1 MENKRTP
8 TEAELNAPWYVSG
21 QLEAEEA
28 RELEE
33 LAREDPELARLL
45 KEMGEEAEAA
55 VALNEALPNPSPQVW
70 RRLEASLEQQTKSQ
84 ASTVP
89 DKLRE
94 TLRSSAAALAGFMG
108 SFSGPRW
115 QMVGAALIALC
126 VVQAATIA
134 YLLRSGGGGGKYT
147 VASGPK
153 VGVSKPAAF
162 LVKFS
167 DSATTAEIAGT
178 LDDAGVTIVEGP
190 ISGGLF
196 RVGLK
201 DAKIISRDAASQK
214 LKSSDAVAMVLPQ
227 N

>member
-8 TEAELNAPWYVSG
+8 SDAELNAPWYVSG
-21 QLEAEEA
+21 QLEADEA

-33 LAREDPELARLL
+33 LARQDPELARLL

-70 RRLEASLEQQTKSQ
+70 RRLEASIEQETGRQT
-84 ASTVP
+84 AAVP
-89 DKLRE
+89 DKLRA
-94 TLRSSAAALAGFMG
+94 TFRSAVAALAGFME
-108 SFSGPRW
+108 SLSGPRW

-126 VVQAATIA
+126 VIQAATIA
-134 YLLRSGGGGGKYT
+134 YLLRSGGNSGKYT

-153 VGVSKPAAF
+153 VGIPTSAAF

-167 DSATTAEIAGT
+167 DSATTAGIVAA

-196 RVGLK
+196 RVALK
-201 DAKIISRDAASQK
+201 DAKIIPRDAASQK
-214 LKSSDAVAMVLPQ
+214 LKSSEAVTMVLPQ